1 MTATECASPAIEQLD
16 VDVRALEGASL
27 GELRTVWATRQKS
40 HRDDSAE
47 SPVIPTNCLFLTSN
61 PRAETD

>member
-40 HRDDSAE
+40 HRDDSAR
-47 SPVIPTNCLFLTSN
+47 
-61 PRAETD
+61 RAQSYPQIVSS